1 MSNFYFVKSDKNIE
15 IERLRLQIGCMIK
28 LARLK
33 KGYSQF
39 DLSLLFNSNTT
50 MIGRIERGETIAGW
64 DKIYILSNLLD
75 LKIDKIFTITSKNNI
90 IKIVTETRE
99 LEDKL
104 TTEKSIYY
112 DNLMNKIE
120 EVF

>member
-1 MSNFYFVKSDKNIE
+1 
-15 IERLRLQIGCMIK
+15 MIK